1 VTGPV
6 RGAMS
11 VVRRVPVLYGLT
23 YALFWA
29 VIGAVIITLWAHFG
43 SMTNRGVMIGAYIV
57 HCLAVLFGAIAGS
70 RAASERGWYYG
81 GMTGLIYALIMVG
94 LSLLVYSSFSFDAQG
109 LFRVLIMA
117 LIGAFGGI
125 LGAATRGD

>member
-1 VTGPV
+1 MSSAV

-11 VVRRVPVLYGLT
+11 VVKRVPVLYGLT

-29 VIGAVIITLWAHFG
+29 VLGAIVMTLWAHFG
-43 SMTNRGVMIGAYIV
+43 NLSNSGLVVGAYIV
-57 HCLAVLFGAIAGS
+57 HCIAVLIGAIAGS

-81 GMTGLIYALIMVG
+81 GLVGLIYALIMVA
-94 LSLLVYSSFSFDAQG
+94 LSLLVYSSFSFDASG

-125 LGAATRGD
+125 LGVATQSD

>member
-1 VTGPV
+1 VGAV

-29 VIGAVIITLWAHFG
+29 VIGAIVVTMLAHFG
-43 SMTNRGVMIGAYIV
+43 NLSNRGLVIGAYLI
-57 HCLAVLFGAIAGS
+57 HCISVLIGAMAGS
-70 RAASERGWYYG
+70 RAASDRGWYYG
-81 GMTGLIYALIMVG
+81 GLVGLIYALIMVL
-94 LSLLVYSSFSFDAQG
+94 LSLLIYSSFSFDAAG

-125 LGAATRGD
+125 LGTASRGD